1 MERLTDI
8 VNADLRNILCDF
20 RDFTRPVRLKVGNV
34 VYSIY
39 ASLQSDKIALTAD
52 IEPINV
58 YELSIYFEDI
68 TDEAFKRSFVKGGIV
83 FISLE
88 TEGNDSWVGY
98 RIVDTAT
105 TMGVLR
111 SASLM
116 RTNGR

>member
-1 MERLTDI
+1 MERVTDI
-8 VNADLRNILCDF
+8 VATDLQDIMREF

-68 TDEAFKRSFVKGGIV
+68 TDDAFKRSFVKGGIV
-83 FISLE
+83 FISLD

-105 TMGVLR
+105 TMGALR

-116 RTNGR
+116 RTKGR

>member
-8 VNADLRNILCDF
+8 VATDLQDIMREF

-68 TDEAFKRSFVKGGIV
+68 TDDAFKRSFVKGGIV
-83 FISLE
+83 FISLD
-88 TEGNDSWVGY
+88 TEGND
-98 RIVDTAT
+98 
-105 TMGVLR
+105 
-111 SASLM
+111 
-116 RTNGR
+116 

>member
-8 VNADLRNILCDF
+8 VATDLQDIMREF

-68 TDEAFKRSFVKGGIV
+68 TDDAFKRSFVKGGIV
-83 FISLE
+83 FISLD

-105 TMGVLR
+105 TMGALR

-116 RTNGR
+116 RTKGR

>member
-8 VNADLRNILCDF
+8 VATDLQDIMREF

-68 TDEAFKRSFVKGGIV
+68 TDDAFKCSFVKGGIV
-83 FISLE
+83 FISLD

-105 TMGVLR
+105 TMGALR

-116 RTNGR
+116 RTKGR

>member
-1 MERLTDI
+1 M
-8 VNADLRNILCDF
+8 
-20 RDFTRPVRLKVGNV
+20 
-34 VYSIY
+34 YSIY
-39 ASLQSDKIALTAD
+39 ASLQADKIALTAD

-68 TDEAFKRSFVKGGIV
+68 TDEAFRRSFVKGGIV
-83 FISLE
+83 FISLDA
-88 TEGNDSWVGY
+88 EGNDSWVGY

-116 RTNGR
+116 RKKGR

>member
-8 VNADLRNILCDF
+8 VATDLQDIMREF

-68 TDEAFKRSFVKGGIV
+68 TDDAFKRSFVKGGIV
-83 FISLE
+83 FISLD
-88 TEGNDSWVGY
+88 TEGNDSWVG
-98 RIVDTAT
+98 
-105 TMGVLR
+105 
-111 SASLM
+111 
-116 RTNGR
+116 

>member
-1 MERLTDI
+1 MERLSDI

-20 RDFTRPVRLKVGNV
+20 RDFTRPVRLKAGNV

-88 TEGNDSWVGY
+88 AEGNDSWVGY

-116 RTNGR
+116 RTKGR

>member
-39 ASLQSDKIALTAD
+39 ASLQSDKIDLTAD

-68 TDEAFKRSFVKGGIV
+68 TDEAFRRSSVAGGIV
-83 FISLE
+83 LMSGE
-88 TEGNDSWVGY
+88 ADGAASWVG
-98 RIVDTAT
+98 
-105 TMGVLR
+105 
-111 SASLM
+111 
-116 RTNGR
+116 

>member
-8 VNADLRNILCDF
+8 VATDLQDIMREF

-68 TDEAFKRSFVKGGIV
+68 TDGAFRRACVKGGIV

-88 TEGNDSWVGY
+88 AEGNDSWVGY

-105 TMGVLR
+105 TMGALR
-111 SASLM
+111 SASLT
-116 RTNGR
+116 RTKGR

>member
-8 VNADLRNILCDF
+8 AATDLRDIMREF

-39 ASLQSDKIALTAD
+39 ASLQSDKIVLTSD

-68 TDEAFKRSFVKGGIV
+68 TDEAFKRSFVKGGIAY
-83 FISLE
+83 ISLD
-88 TEGNDSWVGY
+88 TEGNDSWIGY

-111 SASLM
+111 SASLT
-116 RTNGR
+116 RTKGR